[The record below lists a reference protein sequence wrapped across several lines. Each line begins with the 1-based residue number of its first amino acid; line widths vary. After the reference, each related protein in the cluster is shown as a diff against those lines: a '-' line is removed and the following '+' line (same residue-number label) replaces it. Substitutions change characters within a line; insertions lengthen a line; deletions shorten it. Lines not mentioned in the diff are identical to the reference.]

1 MFHCLFCKNRWFEIK
16 QAPKG
21 FEGEC
26 NKCYAQRTNKDGPK
40 CHQFTEENDM
50 DPVPNDKEYPFHL
63 PDLWETEKQLIARAH
78 VIMRCYIMKKGNNAY
93 KGQCLNIEQDV
104 QQLATKLP
112 LAVNNLPVVW
122 IRKQNQAIPSGYR
135 DFRVRSG
142 AILEWLR
149 WLKQN
154 NPLYAHIQIDMD
166 AIASLPQ
173 DGDIIDRVKQV
184 LEREEEKE
192 AAAEDGVRFSGEVE
206 ENGEEKTDDDSD
218 SDEDDVD
225 VPMNLNGPEQCGA
238 TGNIDNEQDV
248 DQVTRG
254 YIGIPPNETTQ
265 SEEERLSEMLRE
277 LTGSAENPI
286 AWPEGG
292 ENLSDY
298 STPHLQ
304 AMAFPTLFPFGVGDA
319 TYKDRNVKV
328 TLTESNPHL
337 LKYAILDENKNE
349 FFTLLCVIRG
359 GCTGPRILQSVT
371 GAMGSV
377 EST

>member
-1 MFHCLFCKNRWFEIK
+1 
-16 QAPKG
+16 
-21 FEGEC
+21 
-26 NKCYAQRTNKDGPK
+26 
-40 CHQFTEENDM
+40 
-50 DPVPNDKEYPFHL
+50 
-63 PDLWETEKQLIARAH
+63 
-78 VIMRCYIMKKGNNAY
+78 MKKGKYSY

-112 LAVNNLPVVW
+112 MAVNDLPVVW
-122 IRKQNQAIPSGYR
+122 IRKQNQATPSGYR
-135 DFRVRSG
+135 DFRVRSW
-142 AILEWLR
+142 AILHWLQ

-154 NPLYAHIQIDMD
+154 NPLYANIEIDMD
-166 AIASLPQ
+166 QIATLPE

-192 AAAEDGVRFSGEVE
+192 APAEDGERLSGEV
-206 ENGEEKTDDDSD
+206 ENGEEKTDEDSD
-218 SDEDDVD
+218 SDEDDED

-238 TGNIDNEQDV
+238 TGSLETEQGV

-277 LTGSAENPI
+277 MTGSAENPI

-298 STPHLQ
+298 TTPHLQ

-319 TYKDRNVKV
+319 TYHDRNV
-328 TLTESNPHL
+328 
-337 LKYAILDENKNE
+337 
-349 FFTLLCVIRG
+349 
-359 GCTGPRILQSVT
+359 
-371 GAMGSV
+371 
-377 EST
+377 